1 MPSAMESSRPVRSL
15 KRNVFERDAPEF
27 RAMRKSRY
35 LKHGCGVENIGLC
48 RCVSLLPNAPGFT
61 TKRRVAMLYQKWYIA
76 GVNDGTIETDS
87 LGFLEIRRRS
97 RAGAGMAERIAA
109 RGSAHN
115 RPRYRQ
121 GVIRLAG
128 RLAGVPP
135 DGKGLEGSALVASE
149 QARGSRFVRLSRRHV
164 DRPYSVHQEK
174 ADDACGR
181 IAQQRWKGVTA

>member
-61 TKRRVAMLYQKWYIA
+61 PKRRLAMLYQKWYIS

-97 RAGAGMAERIAA
+97 RAGAGNELPREDQRTIGHDIA
-109 RGSAHN
+109 RVQFGLPVC
-115 RPRYRQ
+115 RPM
-121 GVIRLAG
+121 
-128 RLAGVPP
+128 
-135 DGKGLEGSALVASE
+135 GKGLWEVRSSLPSKREARVLFGFHDGMLIALTAFIKKKQTTPAGE
-149 QARGSRFVRLSRRHV
+149 LAL
-164 DRPYSVHQEK
+164 
-174 ADDACGR
+174 
-181 IAQQRWKGVTA
+181 AQQRWKEVTA